1 MPASTST
8 TSTRRSSTARR
19 RSGTTRTPRTAS
31 SGQSRLPDVPAD
43 VVARRRLSDRIERG
57 TRGPLTL
64 VSAPA
69 GYGKTLAV
77 ALWAG
82 QRRRDAAPLAV
93 LTLREEHA
101 SPRVFWTSALE
112 ALRGAG
118 LDLAGVAAPTGAGDA
133 RVVQAVGRAVAR
145 SDVPVVWVI
154 DGGEQD
160 VAEAVADG
168 LDRVLQLAGGRL
180 RLVLLTRS
188 DPALPLHRY
197 RLAGDITELRA
208 ADLVLTATEAAAFL
222 AETGLSLAPADV
234 ATLRDRTGGWPAGL
248 RFAAIALRERDD
260 VTAALAEFRGDGGN
274 VAAYLM
280 TEVLARQSPEVAQ
293 FLLRTCVVDEVT
305 PPVAAALTG
314 EPCDEGMLEV
324 LARSTSF
331 LERVPGRP
339 GRYVYPSLLRQF
351 LRSQLAWAYPEL
363 EGALHRT
370 AAQWLARDGEPV
382 AAVQHAVDA
391 DDWGLACELLVDRI
405 GIGSLLA
412 GERAE
417 VLRRLISAAPSTAP
431 GPAPAVVRAALALA
445 DLDLATCS
453 AELHRARTGLAAE
466 GAGPTSAVSLAVT
479 TVAAVAGSLGD
490 DADAALD
497 LVMAADTELRLA
509 AEEETQVPSDL
520 VALVAGARA
529 RVLLLRGDVAAA
541 ARALEDGV
549 RAAEGARLTALH
561 AELQGMAALVAAVA
575 GRLRA
580 SAQSTHRLLAR
591 ADDVGVSRAATVA
604 LAWVRMDEYALSDVE
619 QLVDASQAG
628 GGGFDA
634 RLLSGVLALVRG
646 RLDVAR
652 GDHEVARAGLR
663 AAAAD
668 AARFG
673 PANWLVRGLV
683 AEQVLACLAED
694 RAEEALTLL
703 AEPSMTGPDV
713 DPLRQRVLR
722 AVRPDTPDLPAPSG
736 RRLSSWP
743 LERQVAWLF
752 LLAEQADRRGEHA
765 VAVDHVTVALRKA
778 AGEQMRRPFLEAE
791 GEVLALVAEAGAP
804 ATRWLRVPDPEQ
816 RGRSETTVADT
827 TGDLLEPLT
836 RKEREVLGHLAELLT
851 TEEIAEAMFVSVNT
865 VRSHVRSLLRKL
877 GVTRRNEA
885 VRRAWDLGLLPRRV
899 ADPGR

>member
-1 MPASTST
+1 M
-8 TSTRRSSTARR
+8 
-19 RSGTTRTPRTAS
+19 
-31 SGQSRLPDVPAD
+31 
-43 VVARRRLSDRIERG
+43 SDRIERG
-57 TRGPLTL
+57 TRGALTL

-77 ALWAG
+77 ALWAE
-82 QRRRDAAPLAV
+82 QRAADAPPLAV

-101 SPRVFWTSALE
+101 TPRVFWTSALE
-112 ALRGAG
+112 ALRTAGIDLSGVTAPSGAS
-118 LDLAGVAAPTGAGDA
+118 DA
-133 RVVQAVGRAVAR
+133 RVVQAVARAVAR
-145 SDVPVVWVI
+145 AETPTAWVI
-154 DGGEQD
+154 DCGEHD
-160 VAEAVADG
+160 LADAVAAG
-168 LDRVLQLAGGRL
+168 LDRVLQASAGRL
-180 RLVLLTRS
+180 RLVLLTRT

-197 RLAGDITELRA
+197 RLAGSITEVRA
-208 ADLVLTATEAAAFL
+208 ADLVLTATEAATFL
-222 AETGLSLAPADV
+222 AGTGLELTPSDV
-234 ATLRDRTGGWPAGL
+234 TTLRDRTGGWPAGL

-260 VTAALAEFRGDGGN
+260 VSAALADFRGDTGN

-280 TEVLARQSPEVAQ
+280 TEVLARQEPDVTR
-293 FLLRTCVVDEVT
+293 FLLRTCIVDEVT

-314 EPCDEGMLEV
+314 APCDDGVLED
-324 LARSTSF
+324 LARGTSF

-339 GRYVYPSLLRQF
+339 GRFVYPSLLRQF
-351 LRSQLAWAYPEL
+351 LRSQLSWAEPEL
-363 EGALHRT
+363 EVELHRA

-391 DDWGLACELLVDRI
+391 DDWTLACELLVDRI
-405 GIGSLLA
+405 GVGTLLV
-412 GERAE
+412 GERAST
-417 VLRRLISAAPSTAP
+417 LRGLVAAVPTEASGP
-431 GPAPAVVRAALALA
+431 GPAVVRASLALS
-445 DLDLATCS
+445 DHDLATCA
-453 AELHRARTGLAAE
+453 AELQRARTGLAAQ
-466 GAGPTSAVSLAVT
+466 GAGPTSAMSLAVT
-479 TVAAVAGSLGD
+479 AVAAVAGSLGD

-497 LVMAADTELRLA
+497 LAMAADTELRLA

-541 ARALEDGV
+541 GRALEDGV

-580 SAQSTHRLLAR
+580 AAQSTHRLLAR
-591 ADDVGVSRAATVA
+591 SEDVGISRAATVA

-619 QLVDASQAG
+619 HLVDASQAG

-652 GDHEVARAGLR
+652 GDHELARAGLR

-668 AARFG
+668 AARLG
-673 PANWLVRGLV
+673 PTNWLVRCLV

-694 RAEEALTLL
+694 CPEEAMALL
-703 AEPSMTGPDV
+703 ADPSVAGPDLE
-713 DPLRQRVLR
+713 PLRQRVQR
-722 AVRPDTPDLPAPSG
+722 AVSPGTPDLPAPSG
-736 RRLSSWP
+736 RRLASWP
-743 LERQVAWLF
+743 LERQVAWLL
-752 LLAEQADRRGEHA
+752 LLADQASRRGERG
-765 VAVDHVTVALRKA
+765 VALDHVTTALRKA

-816 RGRSETTVADT
+816 LGRADAVVADA
-827 TGDLLEPLT
+827 GSDLLEPLT

-885 VRRAWDLGLLPRRV
+885 VRRAWDLGLLPRRLS
-899 ADPGR
+899 DPGALVPRAGEAH